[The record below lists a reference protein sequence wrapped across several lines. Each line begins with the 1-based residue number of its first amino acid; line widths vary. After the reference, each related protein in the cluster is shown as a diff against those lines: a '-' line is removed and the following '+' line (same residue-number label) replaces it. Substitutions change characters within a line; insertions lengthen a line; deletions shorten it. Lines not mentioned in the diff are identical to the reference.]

1 MGKGARP
8 GSRDLGLSKNH
19 LMVALMLC
27 CVRLSVVCVTYA
39 LWLNGATY
47 RANDSLVVCEES
59 TGTKMNDLDLCIM
72 HTGRLRSYQTIVSV
86 HSPLNISE
94 TVGDRGLV
102 PEDHR

>member
-59 TGTKMNDLDLCIM
+59 TGTKMNDLDLCFAY
-72 HTGRLRSYQTIVSV
+72 RSFKVISNHCVSTFTIEY
-86 HSPLNISE
+86 LGN
-94 TVGDRGLV
+94 RW
-102 PEDHR
+102 R